1 MLPSAYASDSK
12 GARQSAD
19 TDEWH
24 RDIRGAVPVR
34 FGPNGVREVH
44 ATAGTEAAWL
54 RGRNNMSNAYA
65 AVSAL
70 IFTVVAIMHVLRV
83 INRWT
88 VAIGPYN
95 VPMNV
100 SWAALVVSALLA
112 IWGFMQLS

>member
-1 MLPSAYASDSK
+1 M
-12 GARQSAD
+12 
-19 TDEWH
+19 
-24 RDIRGAVPVR
+24 PVR